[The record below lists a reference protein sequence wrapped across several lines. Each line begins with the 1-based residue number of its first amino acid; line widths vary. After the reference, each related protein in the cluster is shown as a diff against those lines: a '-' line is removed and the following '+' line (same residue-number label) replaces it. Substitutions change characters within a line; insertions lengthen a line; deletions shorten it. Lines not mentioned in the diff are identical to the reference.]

1 MRKIK
6 LLTTS
11 TRSSDNQPDE
21 GGRLMFAKRIL
32 LAFIII
38 GAMATVAGAQS
49 EVENNTAAPAEATQL
64 PPIRVNCDAGQ
75 TIRHA
80 LRLARPGHTILVRGT
95 CRERIT
101 ITKNRL
107 TLDGQGSAI
116 LDGGGGQP
124 TELDGLVTIDGVQ
137 GVTIKGFTIQNGPGE
152 GILGLRGA
160 AFTVRN
166 STVRDNGSTG
176 VAVGQGSTAE
186 LSDCRLQHNG
196 GTGMDVY
203 TGSSAVL
210 KGTMDITDN
219 SFGGID
225 INGTSIVEVR
235 GSHVQ
240 ASRNGTFGVIAAT
253 NSQLAV
259 FGFAGAAGST
269 LTVDANVEGGFLIGS
284 GLLNV
289 FAETTITVTNSPV
302 GIFLGDGFIASPFG
316 QGKFLIRNNGTGLN
330 FGAGSGAI
338 IVGGLNVQNNGTGLL
353 ADAAG
358 TLTFVSIP
366 PNPSSITG
374 NTDVDVN
381 LSFGTRSTI
390 NAVAVGTITCDA
402 TVLSRGTTVCP

>member
-1 MRKIK
+1 
-6 LLTTS
+6 
-11 TRSSDNQPDE
+11 
-21 GGRLMFAKRIL
+21 MFAKRIL

-49 EVENNTAAPAEATQL
+49 EVENNTAAQAEATQL

-95 CRERIT
+95 CREKIT

-107 TLDGQGSAI
+107 TLDGQGTATI
-116 LDGGGGQP
+116 DGGGGQP
-124 TELDGLVTIDGVQ
+124 TEFDGVVTIDGVQ

-166 STVRDNGSTG
+166 TTVRDNGFTG

-186 LSDCRLQHNG
+186 LSDCRLQHNNSG
-196 GTGMDVY
+196 IEVF

-210 KGTMDITDN
+210 KGTIDITDN
-219 SFGGID
+219 SFSGID

-235 GSHVQ
+235 GAQVQ
-240 ASRNGTFGVIAAT
+240 VSRNGGFGVVAST

-259 FGFAGAAGST
+259 FGFASSARST
-269 LTVDANVEGGFLIGS
+269 LTVDANVQGGILIGD

-302 GIFLGDGFIASPFG
+302 GIRVLNGNIVSPFG
-316 QGKFLIRNNGTGLN
+316 SGTFIIENNDVGLDFRLGGTAIFRGGLTVRNNGTGVQTEH
-330 FGAGSGAI
+330 GAGVLWFI
-338 IVGGLNVQNNGTGLL
+338 
-353 ADAAG
+353 
-358 TLTFVSIP
+358 SIP
-366 PNPSSITG
+366 PNPSAITG
-374 NTDVDVN
+374 NGLDVD
-381 LSFGTRSTI
+381 LRFGARATFDG
-390 NAVAVGTITCDA
+390 VAVGTITCDG